1 MDLSILSYK
10 PPHDGALVWVKNN
23 TLEFSIEGEKDSNPR
38 FSGMSSTHRL
48 LKLSEKF
55 ESIPDVLAWGGGSPP
70 VDFGD
75 IYKGVSPS
83 VVSTRKLRFFGKE
96 TSSFQTTHERAHIFC
111 SYGLS
116 PYPQGQPLY
125 VLVWEGDLGKFYEID
140 EKMDIHEFETVL
152 AQPGDRYALAYSLA
166 DYQRRKSL
174 PYWFFPDISDAG
186 KMMALVSYGEIMD
199 AARRKEWTS
208 EVDFFMNVNL
218 DFDYSKLLDPA
229 EMEKVNFYKSQ
240 IQNSKIFDIGV
251 ESDDFKDFAHRLS
264 DAIFD
269 PFFQFAKKNLTKG
282 YPLIISGG
290 CGLNCDWNSRW
301 KDCGLFS
308 GVFVPPCTNDSG
320 IAIGMAVD
328 AQRHFTGNAKVDWSV
343 YCGEEFVQDEA
354 DLSDFIALDASPD
367 TVATELEKGKVL
379 AWVEGKY
386 EIGPR
391 ALCHRSLIAAPF
403 TKEMHQRLNK
413 IKNREGFRPIAPV
426 CLEED
431 VSEYFDWKGPSPYM
445 LYFQWVKTDRLK
457 AITHVNN
464 SARVQTVNNQENPRM
479 CDLLRAFKKRTGFSV
494 LCNTSL
500 NFKGKG
506 FINRMS
512 DLSRYARETELDGFV
527 VGDKLYLKSK
537 FEYRRASFHEEI
549 QNSRPYLD
557 LNVTV
562 NTWTW
567 ADPKGSSIFL
577 KVSDGT
583 LTVDFDSTKGNCV
596 FGFAS
601 NVGPFVVP
609 EVIDLQG
616 YHFFQFKAHA
626 PKDVNFHIQ
635 MLESGAGPS
644 SNTAFWGVNGADGEC
659 YFFPTLIG
667 TGGWETYRIDLST
680 LQRQTTWG
688 NQNGNGILDL
698 QALSSL
704 EIHVHEQALGTLHFK
719 DLEFLASVAENG

>member
-537 FEYRRASFHEEI
+537 FEYRKANPSKRVPSSRRYLNLNAHVESWTWVGQNAGDKAS
-549 QNSRPYLD
+549 
-557 LNVTV
+557 VTV
-562 NTWTW
+562 
-567 ADPKGSSIFL
+567 K
-577 KVSDGT
+577 DGI
-583 LTVDFDSTKGNCV
+583 LLMDFDSPEKGCQ
-596 FGFAS
+596 FGFPS
-601 NVGPFVVP
+601 NIGPFIAPDVV
-609 EVIDLQG
+609 DLQG
-616 YHFFQFKAHA
+616 YNFLQFEALVPKGLTFF
-626 PKDVNFHIQ
+626 PRIS
-635 MLESGAGPS
+635 ESGSTSPN
-644 SNTAFWGVNGADGEC
+644 NTAFWGVNGADGES
-659 YFFPTLIG
+659 YYFPTLTG
-667 TGGWETYRIDLST
+667 DGGWKTYRIDLST
-680 LQRQTTWG
+680 LKRELSWG
-688 NQNGNGILDL
+688 NQKGNRILDL
-698 QALSSL
+698 QATSYISFFILPNQ
-704 EIHVHEQALGTLHFK
+704 IAGQIQMKNMDFFV
-719 DLEFLASVAENG
+719 